1 MSKKTFKKRKNI
13 LKLNSVNYKFINSPI
28 FAPPPFSIIFTF
40 LPLPS

>member
-13 LKLNSVNYKFINSPI
+13 LKLNSVNYKFINPPI
-28 FAPPPFSIIFTF
+28 FAPPFSIIFTF